1 MGVLSDCISTFDGFA
16 LDHVIKQGRHIHP
29 FFFSVRFVVQDLF
42 KFEEKMT
49 DTPEWIN
56 ELLSESQIPE
66 VDDGQKKYG
75 AIYALFTKT
84 LSLRQENAVMKK
96 ALVQITADVRM
107 LKETTLFTNLV
118 AVRNQHLELKNLITE
133 INDELETLKET
144 VEEVKNSRR
153 QRVIRRRRVRRVRR
167 KPKSSTSSSSSTSS
181 R

>member
-1 MGVLSDCISTFDGFA
+1 
-16 LDHVIKQGRHIHP
+16 
-29 FFFSVRFVVQDLF
+29 
-42 KFEEKMT
+42 MT

-66 VDDGQKKYG
+66 VDDDQKKYG
-75 AIYALFTKT
+75 AIYALFTKI

-133 INDELETLKET
+133 INGELETLKET

-153 QRVIRRRRVRRVRR
+153 RRVIRRRVRHVRR
-167 KPKSSTSSSSSTSS
+167 KPKSSTSSRSSTSF